1 MPRHWPREKGQK
13 VKLPD
18 YTNSEISERIDDLIH
33 SERDRQILK
42 RRLID
47 GLTFESLAEESDMS
61 VAQIKR
67 IIYRGVE
74 RIFSQRY

>member
-1 MPRHWPREKGQK
+1 M
-13 VKLPD
+13 KLPE
-18 YTNSEISERIDDLIH
+18 YTNSEIEARIDDLIH
-33 SERDRQILK
+33 SERDRQILR

-47 GLTFESLAEESDMS
+47 GITFEALAEERDMS

-74 RIFSQRY
+74 RIFRQRY